1 MKIFF
6 DTNVYVAEALL
17 GESAEA
23 ILEAT
28 ANASWRI
35 FVSDYLL
42 DEIQRVLVEYLG
54 FSRRLAGLTRQ
65 RCSRRS
71 IHTPE
76 RPSRH
81 KVPGDPADS
90 PILRAALHAGVDF
103 LVTTDRHL
111 PNLNPYEGL
120 KIVSMT
126 GYHNLLVEQ
135 GLLEARG

>member
-23 ILEAT
+23 ILAMT
-28 ANASWRI
+28 VKASWRI
-35 FVSDYLL
+35 FASDYLL
-42 DEIQRVLVEYLG
+42 DEIERVLVEYLG
-54 FSRRLAGLTRQ
+54 FSRRLARLTRQ

-71 IHTPE
+71 VHAAE

-81 KVPGDPADS
+81 NVPGDPADS
-90 PILRAALHAGVDF
+90 PILRAALHAGVDL
-103 LVTTDRHL
+103 LVTNDKHL
-111 PNLNPYEGL
+111 LGLDPYEGL

-126 GYHNLLVEQ
+126 DYHDLLVER
-135 GLLEARG
+135 GLLGVD